1 MLDGPSDA
9 RPQPRVSLRDRVRN
23 LKAGERFREILV
35 ARADIRP
42 GHRVLDLGCGRGV
55 LAFIVKRERPD
66 AIVTGLDVD
75 EKNIIW
81 ARRRA
86 AREGVDITFDV
97 YDGGRM
103 PYGDGTFDRVV
114 GSLVV
119 HHLEDKV
126 GTLREAR
133 RVLAEGGRV
142 MLADYGPPRG
152 LYARVAVRV
161 QGMYDEMGENVA
173 GLVPARM
180 REAGFGDAGEVG
192 YYNTLWGTMAVFG
205 GSKGR
210 SISSLTSEE
219 K

>member
-1 MLDGPSDA
+1 
-9 RPQPRVSLRDRVRN
+9 VRG
-23 LKAGERFREILV
+23 LWAGRSFREALV
-35 ARADIRP
+35 RRAEIRP
-42 GHRVLDLGCGRGV
+42 GHRVLDLGCGRGA
-55 LAFIVKRERPD
+55 LTFLVKEAQPG

-75 EKNIIW
+75 EKSVIW
-81 ARRRA
+81 ARRQA
-86 AREGVDITFDV
+86 AREGLDIAFDV

-103 PYGDGTFDRVV
+103 PYDDGLFDRVV

-126 GTLREAR
+126 GTFREVR

-142 MLADYGPPRG
+142 MIADYGPPRG

-180 REAGFGDAGEVG
+180 REAGFGDAGETG
-192 YYNTLWGTMAVFG
+192 YYNTMWGTMAVFG
-205 GSKGR
+205 GAKEGQFNN
-210 SISSLTSEE
+210 
-219 K
+219 